1 MNRSPSCPG
10 PLTRWLRF
18 LTLAWTNRPTEIR
31 GRRQPTPF
39 KAMRD

>member
-1 MNRSPSCPG
+1 MTRTSLRAG

-31 GRRQPTPF
+31 GRREPAPF
-39 KAMRD
+39 KATRD